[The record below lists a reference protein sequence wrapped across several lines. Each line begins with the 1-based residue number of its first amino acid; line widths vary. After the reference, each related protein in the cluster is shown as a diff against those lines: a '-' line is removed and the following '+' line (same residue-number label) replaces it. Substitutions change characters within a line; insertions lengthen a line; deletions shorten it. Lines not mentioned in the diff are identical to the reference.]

1 MNHREYV
8 ADREARE
15 SAFKEAREALH
26 PQYEFRRAL
35 IAARIRSGLTQ
46 VQIAERLETTQSA
59 VARLESGQTTPT
71 VDTLCKLATVL
82 GIRFEITASGLH
94 VAA

>member
-1 MNHREYV
+1 MNHREYI
-8 ADREARE
+8 AEREARE
-15 SAFKEAREALH
+15 PAFKEAREALR

-35 IAARIRSGLTQ
+35 IAARLRSGLTQ
-46 VQIAERLETTQSA
+46 VQIAERLGTTQSA

-71 VDTLCKLATVL
+71 VDTLCKLASVL